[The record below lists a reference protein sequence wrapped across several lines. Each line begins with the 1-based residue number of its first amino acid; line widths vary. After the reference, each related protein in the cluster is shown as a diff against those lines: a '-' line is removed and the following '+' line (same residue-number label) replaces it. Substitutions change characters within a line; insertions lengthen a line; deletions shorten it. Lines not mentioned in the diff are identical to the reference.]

1 MTSVNPDILSTF
13 SGAKTIGRYFTV
25 VSFLPSVPF
34 VAYALLLQ
42 KSGAWN
48 GAVSMGQAVVG
59 PDATDAVVLAV
70 GSLALAMA
78 LHPLQFALVQFF
90 EGYWGSSRA
99 ATYVATSCIQRHR
112 RRQSKLTDEAWRL
125 GTSSQHAPDVRRR
138 ASIAS
143 AHRGVVAELVRASES
158 GRQTTFYPA
167 ELEMIMPTMLGNVL
181 RRYELEAG
189 KAYGLNCLTVL
200 PRIMQRADQRDID
213 YVQNQRTQLDLAVRT
228 ATLSLAATGLTVAY
242 MWSHGLWLLLTLI
255 PGVLAFAAYRGAVRV
270 AHEYGMSLAVL
281 LDLNRFTFYEQ
292 MRLELPDD
300 VLAERDL
307 NSRLMPLLGLDPYAR
322 AAGPRT
328 PPIKY
333 RHPSPATPAPAQ
345 SPTTEPESSATPA
358 SADDSDPA
366 GAS

>member
-1 MTSVNPDILSTF
+1 MTSMNPDILSTF

-48 GAVSMGQAVVG
+48 GAVSMGQAVAG
-59 PDATDAVVLAV
+59 PDATDASVLAV
-70 GSLALAMA
+70 GSLAPAMA

-99 ATYVATSCIQRHR
+99 ATYIATSRIQRHR

-125 GTSSQHAPDVRRR
+125 GTSSRHTPDVRRR

-143 AHRGVVAELVRASES
+143 APRGAVAELVRSSES

-167 ELEMIMPTMLGNVL
+167 ELEMIMPTMLGDVL

-189 KAYGLNCLTVL
+189 RAYGLNCLTVL

-228 ATLSLAATGLTVAY
+228 ATPSLAATGLTVAY

-255 PGVLAFAAYRGAVRV
+255 PSGLAFASRHHGVRTRTPTRFPRLVIAHDGRGSSS
-270 AHEYGMSLAVL
+270 G
-281 LDLNRFTFYEQ
+281 
-292 MRLELPDD
+292 
-300 VLAERDL
+300 
-307 NSRLMPLLGLDPYAR
+307 
-322 AAGPRT
+322 AGPRDG
-328 PPIKY
+328 PGRI
-333 RHPSPATPAPAQ
+333 PSRGSAAPAF
-345 SPTTEPESSATPA
+345 TAVDRSSSQVIGSCAGT
-358 SADDSDPA
+358 ADSGA
-366 GAS
+366 GRGWSVSRLCFRGRGSGARPRRRCGRRPCRRRDRGR